1 MKAAFFDLDKTV
13 IAKASMLA
21 FGRTF
26 YNEGLLSRRT
36 ILRSVYAQFVFK
48 YAGANEKQLTKLRET
63 ALSLTK
69 GWERSLVSA
78 IVAETMTEIVEPL
91 IYKEA
96 LDLIEMHK
104 QNGDMVFIVS
114 ASPLEIVEPLGDRL
128 AVDGVIATESR
139 VDEEGRYTGEVAFYA
154 YGPYK
159 AVAMERLAEEHGFLL
174 SESYAYSDS
183 YTDLPML
190 EAVGHPVVVNPD
202 RVLAKLAKER
212 NWEIKAFS
220 NPVRVR
226 EGRVKN
232 ARPTALVALAIGVTT
247 IALASGYLAYRV
259 RHISKQLRMLLRL
272 SPESL

>member
-13 IAKASMLA
+13 IAKASTLA

-36 ILRSVYAQFVFK
+36 ILRSIYAQFIFK
-48 YAGANEKQLTKLRET
+48 YAGANEKQLAKLRET

-104 QNGDMVFIVS
+104 QDGDMVFIVS

-128 AVDGVIATESR
+128 AVDGVIATESK
-139 VDEEGRYTGEVAFYA
+139 VDSDGRYTGEVEFYA

-212 NWEIKAFS
+212 GWQIKSFS
-220 NPVRVR
+220 SPVRVR

-247 IALASGYLAYRV
+247 VALASGYLAYRV
-259 RHISKQLRMLLRL
+259 RHISKQLRSLLGL
-272 SPESL
+272 TPESL

>member
-13 IAKASMLA
+13 IAKASTLA

-36 ILRSVYAQFVFK
+36 ILRSIYAQFIFK
-48 YAGANEKQLTKLRET
+48 YAGANEKQLAKLRET

-104 QNGDMVFIVS
+104 QDGDMVFIVS

-128 AVDGVIATESR
+128 AVDGVIATESK
-139 VDEEGRYTGEVAFYA
+139 VDSDGRYTGEVEFYA

-212 NWEIKAFS
+212 GWQIKSFS
-220 NPVRVR
+220 SPVRVR

-247 IALASGYLAYRV
+247 VALASGYLAYRV
-259 RHISKQLRMLLRL
+259 RHISKQLRSLLGL
-272 SPESL
+272 TPEPL